1 MPAATMTPIQIQR
14 VARLKRLHH
23 LGEVSLPGFHQQMDM
38 VRQKAVTK
46 KRDLFEFAVVNQLLQ
61 IPFAVEIVLKNLL
74 TIVASTN
81 QMVNGTGIFDT
92 KRP

>member
-1 MPAATMTPIQIQR
+1 
-14 VARLKRLHH
+14 
-23 LGEVSLPGFHQQMDM
+23 MDM

-46 KRDLFEFAVVNQLLQ
+46 KQDLLEFAIVNELLP

-92 KRP
+92 DSRDEEVRRYQIAIGRAAPQRIQERLLKKTGN

>member
-1 MPAATMTPIQIQR
+1 
-14 VARLKRLHH
+14 
-23 LGEVSLPGFHQQMDM
+23 MDM

-46 KRDLFEFAVVNQLLQ
+46 KQDLLEFAIVNELLQ

-92 KRP
+92 DSRDEEVRRYEISIERASGAPSDSRRLLKKTGN